1 MNLLTKL
8 LGLVFCLTALRLAP
22 LAAAETLTNLPLIL
36 TGSDPRTLAVGDFN
50 GDGKADLAYLD
61 GGSPSLLHI
70 LLGNGDSTFQ
80 HGSDIVLPFG
90 IGGAITVAD
99 VNNDGHL
106 DLLIGGGNQFQAELA
121 VLLGQGNGVFSAPI
135 ISQFASNTLF
145 FADIP
150 FTFGV
155 ADFNGDGAADLIVT
169 DPLNQVIYSLLGN
182 NTGSF
187 TLKSTFGNSGAPGQV
202 LTADFNG
209 DGHPDFLV
217 HNGLGANVTSISAR
231 VTVRFNPVSHTP
243 ALIT

>member
-1 MNLLTKL
+1 MCLLPKGRRLGVCL
-8 LGLVFCLTALRLAP
+8 LALLAISSLSP
-22 LAAAETLTNLPLIL
+22 FAAAEKLQNLPLIL

-50 GDGKADLAYLD
+50 GDGKTDLAYLD

-70 LLGNGDSTFQ
+70 LLGHGDGTFQ

-90 IGGAITVAD
+90 IGGEITIAD
-99 VNNDGHL
+99 INNDGHL

-121 VLLGQGNGVFSAPI
+121 VLLGQGNGAFSAPI
-135 ISQFASNTLF
+135 VSQFATNTAL

-202 LTADFNG
+202 QIGRA
-209 DGHPDFLV
+209 HV
-217 HNGLGANVTSISAR
+217 
-231 VTVRFNPVSHTP
+231 
-243 ALIT
+243 